1 MAWKINFSP
10 GAKISWRFVQ
20 KYPCNKKKVRK
31 KGVQTRFS
39 QKGPSILNFGN
50 KLLNPHIKLV
60 LSIYL
65 KVPFCALCLVFDEWR
80 NYDFLCEGWLDFSFY
95 HQHFSHCAVFY
106 CWQNEKLITWYLV
119 IINFLDRTG
128 RVLEKK
134 FGTGRVPGS
143 RQGLI
148 FGKWFDKMEQ
158 RGRIKTLI
166 LKFIGWHRLFET
178 YHSPRKRSTQIARST
193 TESKVTFIFTRY
205 LNKLLFT
212 TESQVTFIFTRYLN
226 KWFHCSDYLSK
237 RLQVWS
243 GDESTYRMLHCNVKT
258 EVHVLQYSM
267 I

>member
-1 MAWKINFSP
+1 M
-10 GAKISWRFVQ
+10 
-20 KYPCNKKKVRK
+20 
-31 KGVQTRFS
+31 
-39 QKGPSILNFGN
+39 PS
-50 KLLNPHIKLV
+50 
-60 LSIYL
+60 
-65 KVPFCALCLVFDEWR
+65 CALCLFFNKWR
-80 NYDFLCEGWLDFSFY
+80 NYDFLCS
-95 HQHFSHCAVFY
+95 
-106 CWQNEKLITWYLV
+106 
-119 IINFLDRTG
+119 G
-128 RVLEKK
+128 RVGYRDPVRACFLAS
-134 FGTGRVPGS
+134 GWMR
-143 RQGLI
+143 
-148 FGKWFDKMEQ
+148 EQ